1 MKKLVLGL
9 AMVAALTVAAPAFA
23 QDTFIATQGPNQYLA
38 KDALIGA
45 KVYNDEGKIIGDI
58 EDVILNESNV
68 VEGVIMG
75 TGGFLGIAEK
85 KIAVHLAALK
95 DKQVDGKTVVA
106 LPGVTKETLDATPEF
121 KRAKPKKSL
130 LERAAEKAKELTDK
144 TTETSK
150 DAYEKAKPT
159 IDKAKEATSEAYEKA
174 KEAAGSAYEKAK
186 EAASPDPA
194 AAPEP
199 AASPDPA
206 PAPATEPA
214 PAAEPSTAPAQ

>member
-9 AMVAALTVAAPAFA
+9 ATVAALAVAAPAFA

-45 KVYNDEGKIIGDI
+45 KVYNDAGKIIGDI

-75 TGGFLGIAEK
+75 TGGFLGLAEK
-85 KIAVHLAALK
+85 KIAVHLGALK

-106 LPGVTKETLDATPEF
+106 LPGVTKEKLDATPAF

-159 IDKAKEATSEAYEKA
+159 IDKATEATGKAYEKA

-194 AAPEP
+194 PAPEP
-199 AASPDPA
+199 AAE
-206 PAPATEPA
+206 PAPATEPP
-214 PAAEPSTAPAQ
+214 PAAEPTPDPSTAPAQ